1 MIEVIV
7 AVVAGVFAILLELLR
22 RSSNKREKQQ
32 QQLLDEIKELKT
44 QVNDLQ
50 DSLDEWK
57 SKYYLL
63 LMEMTN
69 NA

>member
-1 MIEVIV
+1 MIEVLI
-7 AVVAGVFAILLELLR
+7 AVITVVGGIIIEMLR
-22 RSSNKREKQQ
+22 RSANKRKDEQQ
-32 QQLLDEIKELKT
+32 KLLDEIKELKT
-44 QVNDLQ
+44 QVNELQ

-63 LMEMTN
+63 LLEMTN